1 MAQGK
6 IIVDSTRLDS
16 TASQVDHLAD
26 DYEGEYKA
34 LFTTVQEMQSA
45 WAGEDNTAFT
55 NQIEGFRD
63 DFERMAKLMR
73 DYAAYLR
80 KAAQAYRDTQDNVAR
95 QAQTL
100 SQGS

>member
-1 MAQGK
+1 
-6 IIVDSTRLDS
+6 
-16 TASQVDHLAD
+16 
-26 DYEGEYKA
+26 
-34 LFTTVQEMQSA
+34 MQSA

-63 DFERMAKLMR
+63 DFERMTKLMR

-80 KAAQAYRDTQDNVAR
+80 KAAQAYRDTQDNVAK

>member
-6 IIVDSTRLDS
+6 IIVETSRLDD
-16 TASQVDHLAD
+16 TAAKVEQMAS
-26 DYEGEYKA
+26 DYEAEYNA
-34 LFTTVQEMQSA
+34 LFRTVADLQNVWS
-45 WAGEDNTAFT
+45 GEDNTAFT

-63 DFERMAKLMR
+63 DFQRMTQLMR

-80 KAAQAYRDTQDNVAR
+80 KAAASYRETRSNIASQARS
-95 QAQTL
+95 L

>member
-1 MAQGK
+1 MARGK

-16 TASQVDHLAD
+16 TASKVEALAD

-55 NQIEGFRD
+55 NQIEGFQD
-63 DFERMAKLMR
+63 DFERMTRLMR

-95 QAQTL
+95 EAQTL
-100 SQGS
+100 SQGN

>member
-63 DFERMAKLMR
+63 DFERMTKLMR

-80 KAAQAYRDTQDNVAR
+80 KAAQAYLDTQDNVAR

>member
-1 MAQGK
+1 MARGL
-6 IIVDSTRLDS
+6 INVDTVRLDS
-16 TASQVDHLAD
+16 VADQVDRLAD
-26 DYEGEYKA
+26 TYESEYGSM
-34 LFTTVQEMQSA
+34 FGIVNDMQNV

-63 DFERMAKLMR
+63 DFQRMAKLMR

-80 KAAQAYRDTQDNVAR
+80 KAAAAYRETQDTVASD
-95 QAQTL
+95 AKNL